1 MAKFYNGFENIKVE
15 LIDYAGNDLAKR
27 VCCFGQHAE
36 FYEGLRSNDEYSSDN
51 RFCNQI
57 VDEIINGVT
66 FPKYALQGHT
76 IAFSVSGIS
85 RVCLA
90 QFTREG
96 TNDTGTFFC
105 SASSGTRPL
114 TQEQVIPMN
123 IYKNKDWMNK
133 YAHINEE
140 LESLYCE
147 MLKSGIPF
155 MDARYIMPHAQ
166 TIDICYTA
174 AMSSFIGS
182 CKKRFDN
189 CIADEINY
197 IYRLMLRELKNAIKR
212 DVTDPL
218 SIKLWN
224 WLIEMCDVKKYSTNL
239 TYRNDFAKYPTP
251 KNVVFEEGAHNNWVK
266 SQWKLEL
273 ERIYKEQPE
282 LLLSRE
288 KEMIESW
295 LRLEVEGKELPTTYD
310 SDADYTPEQTIKKMD
325 YYKKENRE

>member
-15 LIDYAGNDLAKR
+15 LINYAGNDLAKR

-36 FYEGLRSNDEYSSDN
+36 FYEGLQSSDDYSPDN
-51 RFCNQI
+51 KFCKQI
-57 VDEIINGVT
+57 VDEIVNGVT
-66 FPKYALQGHT
+66 FPKYALQGHNVT
-76 IAFSVSGIS
+76 FSVSGIS

-123 IYKNKDWMNK
+123 IYSNADWMER
-133 YAHINEE
+133 YRHINEE

-147 MLKSGIPF
+147 ILSSGVPF

-166 TIDICYTA
+166 TIDICYVA

-197 IYRLMLRELKNAIKR
+197 IYRLMLRALKTAIAR

-218 SIKLWN
+218 SLKLWN
-224 WLIEMCDVKKYSTNL
+224 WLLNMCDIKKYSTNL
-239 TYRNDFAKYPTP
+239 TYRNDFARYPTP
-251 KNVVFEEGAHNNWVK
+251 DGVVFEEGAHNDWRK

-273 ERIYKEQPE
+273 ERIFVDQPE
-282 LLLSRE
+282 LLLPGE
-288 KEMIESW
+288 ADMIADW
-295 LRLEVEGKELPTTYD
+295 IILEADGKELPATYR
-310 SDADYTPEQTIKKMD
+310 SDAPYTPEETIKKMN
-325 YYKKENRE
+325 YYKE